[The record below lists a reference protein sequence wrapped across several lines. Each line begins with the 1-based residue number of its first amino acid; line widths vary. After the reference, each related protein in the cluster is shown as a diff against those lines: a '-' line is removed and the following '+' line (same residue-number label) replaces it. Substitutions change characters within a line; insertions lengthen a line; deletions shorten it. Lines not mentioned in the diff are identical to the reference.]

1 VERPRVQPMKILHTV
16 LRCDFGKLDRNFVQS
31 ELLSQRGVAGVAFE
45 ATHNGLAVE
54 YDPAVVT
61 RTTLVA
67 IMRRYGALADPE
79 NYC

>member
-1 VERPRVQPMKILHTV
+1 MKTLHTI
-16 LRCDFGKLDRNFVQS
+16 LRCDFGKLDRNFVLS
-31 ELLSQRGVAGVAFE
+31 ELLSQRGVADVSFDS
-45 ATHNGLAVE
+45 THNGLSVE

-67 IMRRYGALADPE
+67 IMHRYGALAEPQ

>member
-1 VERPRVQPMKILHTV
+1 MKTLHTI

-31 ELLSQRGVAGVAFE
+31 ELLSQRGVAGVSFE
-45 ATHNGLAVE
+45 ATHNGLSVQ

-67 IMRRYGALADPE
+67 IMRRYGALAEPQ